1 MALGQVTQSFELN
14 QLTRHLGQSCVDCWE
29 VTERQSA
36 TASAAAASFGLAA
49 AASGTATTTSSR
61 IFEAAVKTCALDLE
75 GLAAGGSTPQT
86 VAVHAKEAAAA
97 LAVQALD
104 SRHLVK
110 VARESLT
117 DVVKGHPWPPRL
129 PEAAVRVVLASML
142 LGLRDLMHGRARLA
156 HRDLKLHNLLI
167 GKDRLVKIADF
178 GLVTPLDNQGR
189 LAVLV
194 VQCPG
199 CPVALPGQSR

>member
-1 MALGQVTQSFELN
+1 QVTQSFELN

-29 VTERQSA
+29 VTERH
-36 TASAAAASFGLAA
+36 
-49 AASGTATTTSSR
+49 R

-110 VARESLT
+110 DLPPRDCGIANARVGRIVMEVARESLT
-117 DVVKGHPWPPRL
+117 DVVDTSGYQL